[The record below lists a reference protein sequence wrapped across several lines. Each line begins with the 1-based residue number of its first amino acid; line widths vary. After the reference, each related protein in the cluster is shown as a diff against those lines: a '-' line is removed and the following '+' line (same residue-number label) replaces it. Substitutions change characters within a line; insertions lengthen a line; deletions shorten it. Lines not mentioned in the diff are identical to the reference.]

1 MPEYD
6 ANVIS
11 VAFSPSPVPH
21 GHALMY
27 CRKALYLHFCFV
39 SQIQVYVAPS
49 GREPKDARE
58 AREQKEEKERSLLL
72 AVEQHCAL
80 PKFHA
85 RLNAAIREITG
96 ATASQRE
103 LRGKEGAFSV
113 SMPAATSSD
122 IEILIQVHAAR
133 EIERELR
140 DCKANLALSLQAVV
154 AESLSLFLAGPGKS
168 LGLHGVYRQATRAF
182 EHVEQIS
189 AIDVC
194 SATDLF
200 HRLVLRLQWRLRSA
214 TCAEEYEA
222 CKSELV
228 QSCQRRVE
236 CPESHATLA
245 VPDPAAYRDIG
256 GSLPFDT
263 LLPFVLDEPEY
274 HLRADVGSLQSC
286 QKASLVFP
294 SSTILK
300 MATARLAAQ
309 NSAADISAAS
319 VDDLEDLKRNLLNF
333 VALDSCASVVSN
345 FLVAARL
352 ALALNQPTESLGFLK
367 SAQKLLDK
375 KSKFDSGVP
384 TWKLLL
390 RIATAEC
397 LLAQGSLDKAAAFCS
412 AALSSVE
419 MQSVSADT
427 HLRALKLMAGIEASK
442 KNFGAVDALCQTI
455 LSLNPRDD
463 ASISLRAWCLSL
475 RHFPQL
481 AESHT
486 LSVESAPQHL
496 ALAIGSETGSV
507 LSAEAADALQTATD
521 MLELA
526 QSINPREHLH
536 FLRLGK
542 LFFVAGREYR
552 GKNCAQGQLMR
563 ACKAGAGSAE
573 AFAYLGHCYYLIDSN
588 PLNASRCWKKALD
601 IDPAC
606 AEAGIALFS
615 LLVAQNLRQGAED
628 LCERAIASSAEG
640 VAWASLRLAR
650 LQKESMRFAP
660 AIKNF
665 QSALRAHPTSC
676 VCWMELGDAYLQMG
690 KNYPAIKA
698 SMRALEIEP
707 GLHAAQTILIAAKLA
722 LGLFDASLDM
732 PEMRAPPRSHF
743 LPLLKIRAEALYVR
757 ACENVKSGAMAAAS
771 VEIGEAIDILQAA
784 ATMFLNMPQSL
795 SIFHALGSA
804 FLLKAK
810 IPMAISKT
818 VARVEKAHVE
828 QLIDGQLVLFRRAI
842 SYFQKSVFLAPLASS
857 PWLNISVACLGALDI
872 LSWQVDSD
880 DKHRTACSFFERG
893 LCAAKTAVRLDAE
906 TPANWIALAL
916 FAPQAAA
923 KQHCWI
929 RSASNAKSFQ
939 GVGHLSLFYL
949 QRADRE
955 LACSAFQRLQTL
967 DPTDPTLWQV
977 HGFFNRALHTSSA
990 YSQACASFRRAL
1002 ELQPSVSARAGLGEC
1017 AFAQNRNVEAV
1028 FQLGMLCESL
1038 PLHWAA
1044 FNMLGLAHERMGQLD
1059 DACCSFRRSL
1069 SILELFDESA
1079 ECVDSS
1085 RSVSQNLARV
1095 LCALGHYEQGLAL
1108 FERAGFLSLHSES
1121 MPEFPLSIPPR
1132 TYERPASSDAAFSV
1146 AINRHTSL
1154 LFPPN
1159 TLRALSP
1166 SLEVAATWRVIAH
1179 AYSMSGNRIAAQIA
1193 LVSAL
1198 QCLCAFSTA
1207 LVPNSVHLLC
1217 AEQQRKEI
1225 LINLAQLIFAA
1236 GEYRIAMNVLDVV
1249 RLESPSETR
1258 VACTALTMSLL
1269 VENEHDAQSQLAG
1282 LNLAASSSGAESR
1295 LTEYHLLAAHVALT
1309 RRDVQKAK
1317 RELQKRMFLDPSV
1330 EAHVHLLG
1338 SFLLS
1343 HNPQRSDMLL
1353 AILPRLAM
1361 EPANIDE
1368 LPTFH
1373 EIECPERVWISR
1385 LELAVRARLETGEID
1400 SRSAAKLC
1408 FSDPARASSWRLL
1421 QRSILSRGRATG
1433 DWADAKLAAQLYS
1446 TISPLS
1452 HSDKALE
1459 FADRLSYENALSMS
1473 AEAWSTREQRRS
1485 LLGEIPAALC
1495 DSTLESLIS
1504 IARAKLACT
1513 ESVANLAIHE
1523 FQCAAIAN
1531 AGVRGAW
1538 LEWSEMHR
1546 VLDEL
1551 PSALGCLAVSVSFQA
1566 SVADIYHIALWQARL
1581 AMEAQLPKL
1590 FAVATA
1596 LATEQRPHSLA
1607 ALILVVMLHGRS
1619 KKWSLV
1625 ESASQT
1631 GLELAR
1637 SRRSASAAWSAL
1649 HTTSLDFA
1657 EAVLLRHLA
1666 QAQFARQK
1674 ESSVA
1679 GA

>member
-1 MPEYD
+1 MC
-6 ANVIS
+6 I
-11 VAFSPSPVPH
+11 F
-21 GHALMY
+21 ALS
-27 CRKALYLHFCFV
+27 FV
-39 SQIQVYVAPS
+39 LQILVLVAPS
-49 GREPKDARE
+49 CREPKDVRE

-72 AVEQHCAL
+72 ALEQHCAL

-85 RLNAAIREITG
+85 RLSAAIREITG

-103 LRGKEGAFSV
+103 LRGKEGTFSV

-122 IEILIQVHAAR
+122 IEVLIQVHVAR

-140 DCKANLALSLQAVV
+140 DHKANLSFSLQAMV
-154 AESLSLFLAGPGKS
+154 AESIALFLANEGHL
-168 LGLHGVYRQATRAF
+168 LGLHGVYRQAMRAF
-182 EHVEQIS
+182 ENVEQ
-189 AIDVC
+189 D
-194 SATDLF
+194 SATDICSANDVF

-214 TCAEEYEA
+214 ACAEEYESR
-222 CKSELV
+222 KSELIEL
-228 QSCQRRVE
+228 CLRRVE

-245 VPDPAAYRDIG
+245 IPDSAVYRGIG
-256 GSLPFDT
+256 GSLPLDI
-263 LLPFVLDEPEY
+263 LIPFVFDEPEY
-274 HLRADVGSLQSC
+274 HLRVDAGSLHSC
-286 QKASLVFP
+286 QKSSLVFP
-294 SSTILK
+294 SSTVLK

-309 NSAADISAAS
+309 NSVADISTAS
-319 VDDLEDLKRNLLNF
+319 VVVLEELKQNLLSSF
-333 VALDSCASVVSN
+333 ALDSCASIVSN
-345 FLVAARL
+345 FLVAARI

-367 SAQKLLDK
+367 NAQKLLEK
-375 KSKFDSGVP
+375 KSKFDASVP

-397 LLAQGSLDKAAAFCS
+397 LLAQGSVDKAAVFCS

-427 HLRALKLMAGIEASK
+427 HLRALKLMAGIETSK
-442 KNFGAVDALCQTI
+442 QNFGAVDALCQTV

-463 ASISLRAWCLSL
+463 KAISLRAWCLSL

-481 AESHT
+481 VESHS

-496 ALAIGSETGSV
+496 ALAINSETNSS

-521 MLELA
+521 MFELA

-552 GKNCAQGQLMR
+552 GKNCAQGQLLR
-563 ACKAGAGSAE
+563 ACKVGASSAE
-573 AFAYLGHCYYLIDSN
+573 AFAYLGHCYYLMDPN
-588 PLNASRCWKKALD
+588 PLNASRCWKKAVD

-628 LCERAIASSAEG
+628 ICERAIASSAEG

-650 LQKESMRFAP
+650 LQKETLRFAP

-665 QSALRAHPTSC
+665 QSTLRAHPQSC

-698 SMRALEIEP
+698 SMRALEIDP
-707 GLHAAQTILIAAKLA
+707 GLHAAQTILISAKLA
-722 LGLFDASLDM
+722 LGLFDASLDVT
-732 PEMRAPPRSHF
+732 EMRVPPRSCF
-743 LPLLKIRAEALYVR
+743 LPLLKIRAEALCLR
-757 ACENVKSGAMAAAS
+757 ACDNLKSGAMAAAS
-771 VEIGEAIDILQAA
+771 AEISDAIDILQAA

-804 FLLKAK
+804 YLLKAK
-810 IPMAISKT
+810 IPIAISLQA
-818 VARVEKAHVE
+818 ARVEQILVK

-857 PWLNISVACLGALDI
+857 SWLNISVACLGALDA
-872 LSWQVDSD
+872 LAWRVDSD
-880 DKHRTACSFFERG
+880 DKHRTARVFFERG
-893 LCAAKTAVRLDAE
+893 LRAAKTAVRLDAK

-916 FAPQAAA
+916 FTPQAAA

-929 RSASNAKSFQ
+929 RSASNATSFQ
-939 GVGHLSLFYL
+939 GVGHLSLYYL
-949 QRADRE
+949 QRADRD

-1028 FQLGMLCESL
+1028 FQLGKLCESL

-1044 FNMLGLAHERMGQLD
+1044 FNMLGLAHERMGQLE
-1059 DACCSFRRSL
+1059 DARCSYRRSL
-1069 SILELFDESA
+1069 SILEFFDDRA
-1079 ECVDSS
+1079 ECVDSA

-1108 FERAGFLSLHSES
+1108 FERAGFLSLHSEALL
-1121 MPEFPLSIPPR
+1121 EFPSSIPPR
-1132 TYERPASSDAAFSV
+1132 TYERPVTNNSAFSV
-1146 AINRHTSL
+1146 EINQHTSI

-1159 TLRALSP
+1159 TSRALSP
-1166 SLEVAATWRVIAH
+1166 SLAVAATWRVIAH
-1179 AYSMSGNRIAAQIA
+1179 AHSMSGNRTAAQIA

-1198 QCLCAFSTA
+1198 QCLCAFGAASES
-1207 LVPNSVHLLC
+1207 NYVHLLC
-1217 AEQQRKEI
+1217 AEQQRTEI

-1236 GEYRIAMNVLDVV
+1236 GDYRTAMNVLDMA

-1258 VACTALTMSLL
+1258 VVCTALTMSLL
-1269 VENEHDAQSQLAG
+1269 VENEPGAQSQLVS
-1282 LNLAASSSGAESR
+1282 LKLAALSSGAESR
-1295 LTEYHLLAAHVALT
+1295 LAEYHLLAANVALT
-1309 RRDVQKAK
+1309 RRDVQRAK
-1317 RELQKRMFLDPSV
+1317 QELQKRIFLDPSI
-1330 EAHVHLLG
+1330 EARVHSLG

-1343 HNPQRSDMLL
+1343 HDPQRSDLLL
-1353 AILPRLAM
+1353 ATLPRLAL
-1361 EPANIDE
+1361 EPASIDD

-1373 EIECPERVWISR
+1373 ESECPERVWIAR
-1385 LELAVRARLETGEID
+1385 LELSARARLETGEVD

-1421 QRSILSRGRATG
+1421 QRSIHSRGRATQAP
-1433 DWADAKLAAQLYS
+1433 DDAALAVQLHAA
-1446 TISPLS
+1446 ISPLS
-1452 HSDKALE
+1452 HSDKSME
-1459 FADRLSYENALSMS
+1459 FADRLSLENSMSMS
-1473 AEAWSTREQRRS
+1473 ADALSTREQRHS
-1485 LLGEIPAALC
+1485 LLGDIPAALC
-1495 DSTLESLIS
+1495 DSTLGSLIS
-1504 IARAKLACT
+1504 IARAKLACA
-1513 ESVANLAIHE
+1513 ESIDNIASHE
-1523 FQCAAIAN
+1523 FQRAAIVN
-1531 AGVRGAW
+1531 AGVRGSW
-1538 LEWSEMHR
+1538 LEWSEMHCI
-1546 VLDEL
+1546 LDEL
-1551 PSALGCLAVSVSFQA
+1551 PSALACLAVSVSFQQSA
-1566 SVADIYHIALWQARL
+1566 SDVYHIAIWQARL

-1590 FAVATA
+1590 FAVATSLA
-1596 LATEQRPHSLA
+1596 LEHRPHSLA
-1607 ALILVVMLHGRS
+1607 ALILAAMLHSRS

-1625 ESASQT
+1625 ESTSQV
-1631 GLELAR
+1631 GLERVR
-1637 SRRSASAAWSAL
+1637 SQRSALAVRSEL
-1649 HTTSLDFA
+1649 HATSLDFA
-1657 EAVLLRHLA
+1657 EAVLLRLFA
-1666 QAQFARQK
+1666 QSQFVRQK
-1674 ESSVA
+1674 DCSVA
-1679 GA
+1679 GACLSLPIV